1 MTRRSSRAAQQP
13 PPAHTSEVQARADAP
28 SRAPSSHSSRTLW
41 PDGVRSTSST
51 PYKQLPRHHR
61 ASTCA
66 APLLP
71 MAPGYTQTA
80 HSGRGSTPACLLSRQ
95 LVETDTTQSPQAAPG
110 GWSCNGRGYDM
121 RCLPVMD
128 APALRKLCSG
138 ERAGGDRLEP
148 QYAGHPAEV
157 RTFAHW
163 DCTAQGSAL
172 L

>member
-51 PYKQLPRHHR
+51 PYKRLPRHHR

-80 HSGRGSTPACLLSRQ
+80 HSGHSSTPACLLLCQ
-95 LVETDTTQSPQAAPG
+95 LVETDTTQSPQPAPD
-110 GWSCNGRGYDM
+110 GWSCNGRGGDK
-121 RCLPVMD
+121 RRPLVTD
-128 APALRKLCSG
+128 APALRKLCSRA
-138 ERAGGDRLEP
+138 RAGGDRLGP
-148 QYAGHPAEV
+148 RYAGHPAQT
-157 RTFAHW
+157 RPLCAL
-163 DCTAQGSAL
+163 DCTAL
-172 L
+172 